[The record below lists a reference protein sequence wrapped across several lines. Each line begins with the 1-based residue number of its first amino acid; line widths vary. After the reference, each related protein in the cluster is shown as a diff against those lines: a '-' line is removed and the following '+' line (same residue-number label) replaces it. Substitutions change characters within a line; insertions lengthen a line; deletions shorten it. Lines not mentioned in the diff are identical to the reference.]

1 VSDVTSLTASEVL
14 GLYRNRKISPAE
26 VMAACLERIGARD
39 PEVRAWETLDAD
51 QAMAQ
56 ARAAPADATGA
67 LYGIPVGFKDIVDT
81 ADLPTGYG
89 SPIYAGHRPLRD
101 APCVTAV
108 RLAGGLVLGKTVTTE
123 FAGRA
128 PGKTAHPLNP
138 LHTPGGSSSG
148 SAAAVADHQVYLSI
162 GSQTAGST
170 IRPAAYCGV
179 HALKPSYGAIP
190 FTGIK
195 NLAPRLDTIGLMAR
209 SVADLALFRAALF
222 GVRPMPCRPV
232 EGTIRVGLCRT
243 PYWPRASTG
252 VRAAIEAAASA
263 LEGRAIELH
272 EIAYPE
278 GFGDAD
284 ELCWEVINFEVAR
297 SLAWEYEWR
306 RHSLS
311 RWMRGSIESG
321 AQLSLDRHEDN
332 LRRLAIAER
341 SFDAIFETV
350 DVLISPAAGEEAP
363 VGLSDTGSP
372 IFNLPFQIAGLPA
385 ISLPLGA
392 GPGGLPIGLQLIGP
406 RFGDARLLD
415 IAAAIEARLTD

>member
-1 VSDVTSLTASEVL
+1 MSDVTSLTASEL
-14 GLYRNRKISPAE
+14 LALYRDRKISPAE
-26 VMAACLERIGARD
+26 VAAACLEWIGVRD

-51 QAMAQ
+51 QALAQ
-56 ARAAPADATGA
+56 ARALSADATAA
-67 LYGIPVGFKDIVDT
+67 LYGIPIGFKDIVDT
-81 ADLPTGYG
+81 ADLPTSYG

-101 APCVTAV
+101 APCVTAA
-108 RLAGGLVLGKTVTTE
+108 RLAGGLVLGKTVSTE

-148 SAAAVADHQVYLSI
+148 SAAAVGDHQVYLAI

-170 IRPAAYCGV
+170 VRPAAYCGV

-195 NLAPRLDTIGLMAR
+195 NLSPRLDTIGLMAR

-222 GVRPMPCRPV
+222 RVPPAPCMPV
-232 EGTIRVGLCRT
+232 EGTIRIGLCRT
-243 PYWPRASTG
+243 PYWPRASAE

-263 LEGRAIELH
+263 LEGGTIELRD
-272 EIAYPE
+272 IAYPE
-278 GFGDAD
+278 GFGDAE
-284 ELCWEVINFEVAR
+284 ELCWQVINFEVAR

-306 RHSLS
+306 PYSLS
-311 RWMRGSIESG
+311 RWMRASIESG
-321 AQLSLDRHEDN
+321 RQLSLDRHENN
-332 LRRLAIAER
+332 LRRLAIAET
-341 SFDAIFETV
+341 SFDAIFQTV

-363 VGLSDTGSP
+363 MGLSDTGSP

-385 ISLPLGA
+385 VSLPIGP
-392 GPGGLPIGLQLIGP
+392 GPGGLPIGLQLVGP

-415 IAAAIEARLTD
+415 IAATIERRLTG